1 MRQITEAEF
10 NAVLQETQRENEE
23 RVSVGLA
30 PYEVTTRIYGS
41 LGGSGELIEY
51 FFAGTMFGFIQGGT
65 HYSNGL

>member
-30 PYEVTTRIYGS
+30 PFEVTTRIYGS

-51 FFAGTMFGFIQGGT
+51 FLAGTMFGFVQGGI